1 MWAGVGNTHFLQSYD
16 RGSEYDARQVAT
28 RLDDAVTLCVSLLSG
43 GSLPWRQR
51 HYGNHHEQRV
61 GLSLILACESG
72 SARMRLYY
80 TTIDTI
86 YGRSI

>member
-1 MWAGVGNTHFLQSYD
+1 MWAGVGNTRFLQSYD

-72 SARMRLYY
+72 SARLGRS
-80 TTIDTI
+80 IDTCTI

>member
-1 MWAGVGNTHFLQSYD
+1 MWAGVGNELLWLASCNHMTADPST
-16 RGSEYDARQVAT
+16 T
-28 RLDDAVTLCVSLLSG
+28 RLDDAVTLCVALLSG

-72 SARMRLYY
+72 SARLGWS
-80 TTIDTI
+80 IDTCTI